1 MPTDPKYTLSD
12 FTPDEAKLLTT
23 DIDAALAKYN
33 AQFIVT
39 PIINQNGTI
48 GAKVELFKKVELVPK
63 SVESPYANPEET
75 TDAAPEESSE
85 GNSAEPT
92 QG

>member
-1 MPTDPKYTLSD
+1 MNNDSKYTLSD
-12 FTPDEAKLLTT
+12 FTPDEAKLLTN
-23 DIDAALAKYN
+23 DLDATLAKYN
-33 AQFIVT
+33 AQFVVA
-39 PIINQNGTI
+39 PIINPDGTI
-48 GAKVELFKKVELVPK
+48 GAKVELFKKVESAPK
-63 SVESPYANPEET
+63 GVESPYANDETT